1 MISITEA
8 QLVAWISPIFWPFLR
23 VLAVFTTAPV
33 FSSRAFPTRAK
44 IALAFFV
51 ALAMQASL
59 PDMPLIGFN
68 DPQALGAVIQQV
80 GIGLAIGF
88 VVRLVFSAVELAGEV
103 VGFQMGLNFAAFFDP
118 TLNAQSSAVARFF
131 GQMTALLFVVMNGH
145 LMVLI
150 AVTRSFRSFPVDQ
163 NFLEALARMKLYQLG
178 SDLFASGLWIALPM
192 VGMLMFVN
200 LALGIISR
208 VAPQMNIFAVGFP
221 ITLVVGL
228 VGIAVTLPML
238 DQPFIALMGR
248 AIEVFGGN

>member
-1 MISITEA
+1 MISISEA

-51 ALAMQASL
+51 ALATQASL
-59 PDMPLIGFN
+59 PDMPVIGFN
-68 DPQALGAVIQQV
+68 DPQAMGAVVQQV

-145 LMVLI
+145 LMVLAAI
-150 AVTRSFRSFPVDQ
+150 IQSFRSFPVDQ
-163 NFLEALARMKLYQLG
+163 NFLEALGRMKLYQLG
-178 SDLFASGLWIALPM
+178 SDLFASALWIALPM
-192 VGMLMFVN
+192 VGMLMFAN

-208 VAPQMNIFAVGFP
+208 VAPQMNIFAIGFP

-248 AIEVFGGN
+248 AIEVFGGG